1 MARDTPERPVD
12 TNRVHFI
19 TFYKTILRVSDFVAT
34 ALYDQQLL
42 TDAAT
47 IAEFGNSEV
56 DSVCQ
61 TLRRDSKLPIA
72 ELSIARLKLLTF
84 WVRHQLRT
92 GRAIGGPAR
101 HLVRVT
107 LADIDQLKEQKR
119 LEDGWVAN
127 NKEPEY
133 TAIPLDLASAAK
145 AFEKVKTILTR
156 VRGVL
161 GVLLVYVIRHQ
172 PLPDDEARDPEFG
185 GEDDPVTGACRYTSH
200 DHEAITRCPILSPD
214 ADWDLEWEEL
224 EAQGPFVPSFLTDS
238 KKVWA
243 ILHALFST
251 SSVWQHVKKFTT
263 AQDGRQVYRTLHSHF
278 FGKDKVNTMVNDIL
292 SSLKSKIY
300 QGDRKNFNFDKY
312 CLAHVAE
319 HNRHASLTE
328 YDVAPLEE
336 SMKIHYFEEGIKDP
350 TLDAAR
356 NAILVDRSRF
366 PDFDSV
372 MQLYM
377 TSKRSQK
384 SEAPPPGR
392 QLSAVTGGRGG
403 GGRGRGGAGRG
414 SRGRGDPDARQKG
427 LVSQAEID
435 RVTTVENKHYPEEVY
450 AKFSAAE
457 KAKHWQLRNPGK
469 ERGTGSTGGR
479 KSGISA
485 TTVSDFASA
494 ISSAVSAISALSD
507 TTKRNA
513 DDEEPDDDSSNR
525 KNPALARQIKKSK
538 SEN

>member
-172 PLPDDEARDPEFG
+172 PVTEVEERDPEYG
-185 GEDDPVTGACRYTSH
+185 GETPLQGRVSTPPMT
-200 DHEAITRCPILSPD
+200 TR
-214 ADWDLEWEEL
+214 
-224 EAQGPFVPSFLTDS
+224 
-238 KKVWA
+238 
-243 ILHALFST
+243 
-251 SSVWQHVKKFTT
+251 
-263 AQDGRQVYRTLHSHF
+263 
-278 FGKDKVNTMVNDIL
+278 
-292 SSLKSKIY
+292 
-300 QGDRKNFNFDKY
+300 
-312 CLAHVAE
+312 
-319 HNRHASLTE
+319 
-328 YDVAPLEE
+328 
-336 SMKIHYFEEGIKDP
+336 
-350 TLDAAR
+350 
-356 NAILVDRSRF
+356 
-366 PDFDSV
+366 
-372 MQLYM
+372 
-377 TSKRSQK
+377 
-384 SEAPPPGR
+384 
-392 QLSAVTGGRGG
+392 
-403 GGRGRGGAGRG
+403 
-414 SRGRGDPDARQKG
+414 
-427 LVSQAEID
+427 
-435 RVTTVENKHYPEEVY
+435 
-450 AKFSAAE
+450 
-457 KAKHWQLRNPGK
+457 
-469 ERGTGSTGGR
+469 
-479 KSGISA
+479 
-485 TTVSDFASA
+485 
-494 ISSAVSAISALSD
+494 
-507 TTKRNA
+507 
-513 DDEEPDDDSSNR
+513 
-525 KNPALARQIKKSK
+525 
-538 SEN
+538 